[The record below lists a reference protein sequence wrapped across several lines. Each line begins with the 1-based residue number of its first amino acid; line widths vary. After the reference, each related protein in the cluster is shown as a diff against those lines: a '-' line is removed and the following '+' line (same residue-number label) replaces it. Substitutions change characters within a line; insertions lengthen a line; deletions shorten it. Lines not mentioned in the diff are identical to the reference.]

1 VHLSFCFV
9 GTVKHGRDQGL
20 LLLGWDG
27 ARRSESGREFARH
40 FFVDGDGDVAFAPF
54 FILVWIS

>member
-1 VHLSFCFV
+1 
-9 GTVKHGRDQGL
+9 
-20 LLLGWDG
+20 LGWDG